1 VSSILTDYC
10 INRLLDENNERF
22 NRVVNSLKQKP
33 LLLHLRKKHQSDTYL
48 TKRKVLSEIQ
58 NNKNIMEHIKRDVY
72 TKDTVLE
79 DLETL
84 NSLDQSSQEYKDLY
98 RKVIDVGEYDNI
110 EM

>member
-1 VSSILTDYC
+1 
-10 INRLLDENNERF
+10 
-22 NRVVNSLKQKP
+22 
-33 LLLHLRKKHQSDTYL
+33 
-48 TKRKVLSEIQ
+48 
-58 NNKNIMEHIKRDVY
+58 MEHIKRDVY

-79 DLETL
+79 DLEIL